1 MRRSSRF
8 IDMTMMCDGKD
19 LFVCVVWSAL
29 GSFVFIIYG
38 AVSFPA
44 YLNDSQLLRPGSVE
58 FYALIE
64 DLDSTMT
71 FLDFLVEDAFASSA
85 ASMLAS

>member
-1 MRRSSRF
+1 
-8 IDMTMMCDGKD
+8 MTMMCVMVKTY
-19 LFVCVVWSAL
+19 FCVVWSAL

-44 YLNDSQLLRPGSVE
+44 YLNDSQLLRPGGVSVK